1 MGSFSRSA
9 GLMTAVVCTAGSL
22 SAQFEAEPDC
32 GAGISCTSTP
42 LATGYGIGL
51 EQEAEVAVTTS
62 TSGQSQAAP
71 SDLGLDGIC
80 TSTAMSAGLDPYAHC
95 GLEPGAEAP
104 QLTAEMVAAA
114 FARVSLPPSRLI
126 VQPPNGRTL
135 VNFETNFYTDN
146 APFDV
151 APLRLLG
158 HRVEIHVVPSVW
170 TWRFGDGASVVTD
183 RPGSAYPRLDIT
195 HRYLTKGRVVVSLD
209 TTYRGR
215 YRVDG
220 GGWNDVQGEVTI
232 PGDPAELEV
241 VTATPT
247 LVGY

>member
-1 MGSFSRSA
+1 MGALTSGAR
-9 GLMTAVVCTAGSL
+9 LICVVGQVIALSGSMRAAAL
-22 SAQFEAEPDC
+22 PDC
-32 GAGISCTSTP
+32 GTATACTSSAGAGTFGVGVEDVGQASP
-42 LATGYGIGL
+42 D
-51 EQEAEVAVTTS
+51 VA
-62 TSGQSQAAP
+62 SGAAAP
-71 SDLGLDGIC
+71 TAQVLTGLDAIC
-80 TSTAMSAGLDPYAHC
+80 VNTAISQQRDPVEFC
-95 GLEPGAEAP
+95 GLESDAAP
-104 QLTAEMVAAA
+104 QLTEGMVAAA
-114 FARVSLPPSRLI
+114 FARVPLPPSRLI
-126 VQPPNGRTL
+126 VQPPHGRTL

-146 APFDV
+146 ALFDV